1 MLHGSDDSSC
11 YSSASDGDD
20 GGCCSSASD
29 EEDEEYY
36 SDGQEMMV
44 HLIQLRFMIT
54 IIMAQNHLQT
64 VTPFPRHLAT
74 IIQPRQ

>member
-1 MLHGSDDSSC
+1 MVRSNDEEAGITTN
-11 YSSASDGDD
+11 A
-20 GGCCSSASD
+20 CSSASD
-29 EEDEEYY
+29 EVDDEYY